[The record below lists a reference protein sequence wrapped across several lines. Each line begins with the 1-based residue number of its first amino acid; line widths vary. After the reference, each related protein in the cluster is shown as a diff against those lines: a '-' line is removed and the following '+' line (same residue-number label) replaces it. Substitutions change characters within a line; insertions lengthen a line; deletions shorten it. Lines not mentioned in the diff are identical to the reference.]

1 MPPSK
6 KIQKKSVVET
16 APEPVV
22 EPIPALVVVDE
33 PTPETPSESEPEVV
47 TESVEVQIKKLMVV
61 LDEQAKKIKDTK
73 TSLKAILAS
82 YQKELKETKS
92 KKKRSKRDP
101 TKEYIPHGFTKP
113 VPVSEDLATFLGVP
127 LDTLVARPSVTK
139 AIAKYI
145 KEKGL
150 SNPEDG
156 SIFKADKALKKV
168 LGEPRFLVKSKKP
181 ELGMGYSF
189 GSLQKYL
196 VPHFQKQT

>member
-1 MPPSK
+1 MSPVSK
-6 KIQKKSVVET
+6 KIQKKAVTVQEPVVET
-16 APEPVV
+16 VPEPVV
-22 EPIPALVVVDE
+22 EESPEPVVDE
-33 PTPETPSESEPEVV
+33 SPEPEVETV
-47 TESVEVQIKKLMVV
+47 ESQIRRLMVS
-61 LDEQAKKIKDTK
+61 LEDQSKKIKETK
-73 TSLKAILAS
+73 TALKTILSS

-92 KKKRSKRDP
+92 KKKRTKRDP
-101 TKEYIPHGFTKP
+101 TKEYVPHGFTKP
-113 VPVSEDLATFLGVP
+113 VPVSEDLANFLGVP

-168 LGEPRFLVKSKKP
+168 LGEPRFLVKTKKP